1 MPSTFNNIKLFS
13 GTGSKALSE
22 KIAKC
27 YGKELGK
34 VILSRFSDGE
44 FQPHYDESIR
54 GCDVFLIQSTCQPN
68 DNLFELLM
76 MIDAAKR
83 ASAHYITAVIP
94 YFGLARQDRKDKPRV
109 AIGAKLVANLL
120 TAAGIHR
127 IMTMDLHAAQIQGFF
142 DIPVDHLDASVI
154 FVPYIKSL
162 GLENLTIASPDMGGS
177 YRARS
182 FAKFFNAEVVIC
194 DKRRKRANEIESMSI
209 IGDVTDQDIVLIDDI
224 IDTGGT
230 LAKAASLIMEKG
242 AIIAMCAA
250 GIVFNAIGK
259 GDQPLVLFCYT
270 DVHSLEPGGTIAGV
284 LLCKLIV
291 ISNKLMGNA
300 FCRACIGHRI
310 GIHQQANDI
319 GFKGIIR
326 KLGIPDRNP
335 GCIPGTVCNQ
345 VMFAFFDQCFIG
357 ISKGVGYNRTVR
369 TCIMF
374 I

>member
-1 MPSTFNNIKLFS
+1 MPSTFNTVKLFS
-13 GTGSKALSE
+13 GSGTIDLSE

-27 YGKELGK
+27 YGKDLGK

-68 DNLFELLM
+68 DNLVELLM

-120 TAAGIHR
+120 VAAGIHR

-162 GLENLTIASPDMGGS
+162 GLKKLTIASPDMGGS
-177 YRARS
+177 YRART
-182 FAKFFNAEVVIC
+182 FAKYFNAEVVIC

-209 IGDVTDQDIVLIDDI
+209 IGDVTGQDIVLIDDI
-224 IDTGGT
+224 VDTAGT
-230 LAKAASLIMEKG
+230 LSKAASLIMENG
-242 AIIAMCAA
+242 ANSVRAVCTHAVLS
-250 GIVFNAIGK
+250 GKAI
-259 GDQPLVLFCYT
+259 
-270 DVHSLEPGGTIAGV
+270 ETIENSA
-284 LLCKLIV
+284 LSELIV
-291 ISNKLMGNA
+291 TDTIPLRQNSSKIRVLSTADLFSRAIATVNEHASISEL
-300 FCRACIGHRI
+300 
-310 GIHQQANDI
+310 
-319 GFKGIIR
+319 FKI
-326 KLGIPDRNP
+326 
-335 GCIPGTVCNQ
+335 
-345 VMFAFFDQCFIG
+345 
-357 ISKGVGYNRTVR
+357 
-369 TCIMF
+369 
-374 I
+374 